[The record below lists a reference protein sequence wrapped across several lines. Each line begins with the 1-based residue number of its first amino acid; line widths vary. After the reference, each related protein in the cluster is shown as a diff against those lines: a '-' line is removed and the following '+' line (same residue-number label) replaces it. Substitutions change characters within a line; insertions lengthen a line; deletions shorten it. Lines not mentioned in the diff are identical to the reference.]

1 MSPEQ
6 WRKANNLSQDAVAR
20 MIGLT
25 GKNPARTWQRW
36 ESGERQPPLTVIAKI
51 EVLSDGAVNTTSWIK
66 LRSTR
71 EPLAMTA

>member
-6 WRKANNLSQDAVAR
+6 WRKAKNFSQDQVAR
-20 MIGLT
+20 MIGLS

-51 EVLSDGAVNTTSWIK
+51 EVLSEGFVTTTSWIK
-66 LRSTR
+66 LRSSR
-71 EPLAMTA
+71 ESIAA